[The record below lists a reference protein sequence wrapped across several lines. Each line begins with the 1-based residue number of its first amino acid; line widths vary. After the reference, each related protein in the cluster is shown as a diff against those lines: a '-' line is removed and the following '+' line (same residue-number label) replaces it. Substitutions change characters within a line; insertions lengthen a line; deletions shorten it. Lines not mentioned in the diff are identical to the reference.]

1 MREELNGFDSVNLKV
16 ARRAKTTR
24 ESDLFLYHYQA
35 LQVHYSKKHYSL
47 CNVYMEAFNNNIQIR
62 FLYTIFCHLNRTTI
76 YMSTTIP
83 ITVVKWYICK

>member
-35 LQVHYSKKHYSL
+35 LQVHFSKKHYSL
-47 CNVYMEAFNNNIQIR
+47 CNVYMEAFNNNALITTYKYVFCIQY
-62 FLYTIFCHLNRTTI
+62 FVT
-76 YMSTTIP
+76 
-83 ITVVKWYICK
+83 